1 MWKITISQQSF
12 CWFQVSNDVYVYFI
26 YIVSPYLDYFSKWR
40 AFWSDVYWYYLHFV
54 YRKPSTSHFVLVV
67 IFSITLLL
75 VATAKYSVNTWSCDG
90 TNFKP
95 QDRRQQWDSRF
106 YSRPRPGTWKVRRP
120 EAKGNWGGSGWIPWI
135 RMSPSQATAGP
146 MGHWKSVGP
155 QFSALV
161 QSTVSLV
168 LGNKKIGFQGIP
180 YFPPAHEPGGQD
192 QVGWDIRGWGE
203 KSLMMRVPEN
213 PYFPT
218 WKRRKVGLLFG
229 FGIRSKWTVSPTWIC
244 LFKYYGWNRRKT
256 KIGNLCKH
264 QDQDMH
270 LYQAELYTFKYLY
283 NIHVDIGMICL
294 HMCKNACKC
303 TK

>member
-192 QVGWDIRGWGE
+192 QVGWDIRGWPWSWGRNRWWCGYQKIHTSQLE
-203 KSLMMRVPEN
+203 KDGKLDCFLDLGSDPNEQFHQLGFVYSNIMVEIEE
-213 PYFPT
+213 
-218 WKRRKVGLLFG
+218 KRKLA
-229 FGIRSKWTVSPTWIC
+229 IC
-244 LFKYYGWNRRKT
+244 ANIKIKT
-256 KIGNLCKH
+256 C
-264 QDQDMH
+264 
-270 LYQAELYTFKYLY
+270 
-283 NIHVDIGMICL
+283 ICIKQNYIL
-294 HMCKNACKC
+294 SSTYITYM
-303 TK
+303 